1 MDSCLLSL
9 GRLDCAVGEHLGDAF
24 RQFDAILGPIRED
37 LRLEEDVQRRKERLR
52 VLESPPR
59 GVYLRLPGDFE
70 RDGEGAKL
78 FSHCVPPR
86 SLLCVLNE
94 RDGFPCEKNK
104 MNFQLRKFDINM
116 IKERCEIDSRKSPM
130 MVIIGKKD
138 TGKSFLVRDILF
150 NTQSCFPVGTVIS
163 ATEVAN
169 EFFQHMVPSKFI
181 HDKYR
186 PEIVQ
191 NVIKRQATIKDKR
204 NKDKNARGGSSSI
217 DPRAFLILDD
227 CLYDNTWIQQDS
239 TRYVFMNG
247 RHVDLTTMI
256 TMQYPLG
263 ITPNLRTNVDFVFIL
278 RENILGN
285 RRRIYE
291 NYAGMFPTFEMFC
304 QFMDQCTENYECLVI
319 CNNVSSNRL
328 EDQVFWYKASDHPP
342 FKLCDQSLWLDNR
355 PFQSAMLAGDE
366 YNPANVQK
374 KGPSVWVKK
383 TGEK

>member
-1 MDSCLLSL
+1 
-9 GRLDCAVGEHLGDAF
+9 
-24 RQFDAILGPIRED
+24 
-37 LRLEEDVQRRKERLR
+37 
-52 VLESPPR
+52 
-59 GVYLRLPGDFE
+59 
-70 RDGEGAKL
+70 
-78 FSHCVPPR
+78 
-86 SLLCVLNE
+86 
-94 RDGFPCEKNK
+94 
-104 MNFQLRKFDINM
+104 
-116 IKERCEIDSRKSPM
+116 M

-150 NTQSCFPVGTVIS
+150 NTQSCYPVGTVIS
-163 ATEVAN
+163 GTEVAN
-169 EFFQHMVPSKFI
+169 EFFQNMVPSKFI

-186 PEIVQ
+186 PEIVM
-191 NVIKRQATIKDKR
+191 NVIKRQMNIKQKR
-204 NKDKNARGGSSSI
+204 NADKTNRGGSSSI

-227 CLYDNTWIQQDS
+227 CLYDATWIREES

-328 EDQVFWYKASDHPP
+328 EDQVFWYKAADHPP

-366 YNPANVQK
+366 YNPAAVPK